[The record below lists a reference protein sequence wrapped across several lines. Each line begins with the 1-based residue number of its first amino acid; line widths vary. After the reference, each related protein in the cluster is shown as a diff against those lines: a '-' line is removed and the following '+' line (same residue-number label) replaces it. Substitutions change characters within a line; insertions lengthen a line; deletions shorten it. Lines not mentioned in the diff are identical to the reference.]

1 MMPKVTTAYRFNLK
15 IFKVSRIFAAKSSTY
30 FVTGKPCVQE
40 PCDSITY
47 HPAMLLVAQMSNV
60 FSAVL
65 WSMFM
70 FLQIIARHARC
81 AWAIALL
88 GDVAAQLSVLSN
100 GVMSKNLARN
110 AVDLCE
116 MSDALLK
123 SLTDRRSYAEQLQQ
137 QRQQHRGSSEPS
149 PVGADVYGSTWLQLH
164 RAEPIQA
171 SKPFFHSKYAAA
183 AAAAAGAGDLD
194 REASIPVPARFNGC
208 SRDGFLFE
216 ELVLLAGVQP
226 PPHVLD
232 VERLLMWMPVAAA
245 DADAVAD
252 ASTDTDV
259 ATSAS
264 IEADKNKSE
273 DSSQKQQQQEEES
286 KSRGSLRLRYASLRR
301 GANGVSSSSISRFP
315 IINHHV
321 TCLLK
326 LLRTGTIGWQAF
338 TASVWQLGRL
348 LESGLEKMPPLCVC
362 SDMYVICRSRDE
374 YM

>member
-1 MMPKVTTAYRFNLK
+1 MMPKFTTASRFNLK
-15 IFKVSRIFAAKSSTY
+15 IFKVSRISAAKSSTY
-30 FVTGKPCVQE
+30 FVAGKPCVQE

-183 AAAAAGAGDLD
+183 AAAAGAGDLD
-194 REASIPVPARFNGC
+194 REASIPLPARFNGC

-232 VERLLMWMPVAAA
+232 VERLLMWIPVAAA
-245 DADAVAD
+245 DADAGADAD

-264 IEADKNKSE
+264 IEADKNKPG
-273 DSSQKQQQQEEES
+273 DSNQKQQQEEES

-362 SDMYVICRSRDE
+362 SDMYVIRRSRNE
-374 YM
+374 YL